1 MHARIMQCTCAQV
14 IYIHSNYSLAYNY
27 SHTDINSSTNLSSTN
42 LVTESDSHVN
52 VDDEIRSRLSEADLA
67 EDVDCHPPHTS
78 SEGEG
83 EDKETPDDPYP
94 THDSR
99 SSEPQGTATQPAANV
114 ETEKSDCNLTTA
126 SLESNPEAIHDAEV
140 DIEDEDPVLDD
151 KSSEHK
157 VDRTPPPEAACEV
170 GSGSKLTER
179 PIKDPLLPEK
189 ISEHE
194 AERSPS
200 PAAAS
205 QQHRSESP
213 THHLREI
220 ESYLSNISDVQLS
233 SDSTASIGTPD

>member
-1 MHARIMQCTCAQV
+1 V
-14 IYIHSNYSLAYNY
+14 IYLHNNYSLAYNF
-27 SHTDINSSTNLSSTN
+27 SHTDTNSSANVSSTN

-52 VDDEIRSRLSEADLA
+52 VDDETRSRLSKVDLA

-83 EDKETPDDPYP
+83 EDNETADDPYP

-99 SSEPQGTATQPAANV
+99 SSEPQGTGTQPAAPSQANV

-126 SLESNPEAIHDAEV
+126 SLESNPKAIHDAEV

-170 GSGSKLTER
+170 GSGSKLIER

-189 ISEHE
+189 ISEYE
-194 AERSPS
+194 AERGPS

-220 ESYLSNISDVQLS
+220 QSFLSNISDVQLS